1 MLPDHLD
8 HDLKI
13 LFIGFNPGLQS
24 EEVGHHYA
32 NATNRF
38 YTVLKE
44 AGLTDRKLLPEED
57 YKLLEYGYGLTNI
70 VDRPTRGASDLTIED
85 YIQGRKHLLNKITMY
100 MPLVNCYVGKGVYQ
114 KFAGIKK
121 VDWGFQP
128 INQVEGIRDFV
139 APSTSGLVR
148 MSLTELTEIYRHLLQ
163 DKKN

>member
-8 HDLKI
+8 YNLKI

-32 NATNRF
+32 NPTNRF
-38 YTVLKE
+38 FAVLYE
-44 AGLTDRKLLPEED
+44 AGLTDRKLSPEED
-57 YKLLEYGYGLTNI
+57 HRLLEYGYGLTNI

-85 YIQGRKHLLNKITMY
+85 YVQGRKNLMKKINGY

-114 KFAGIKK
+114 KLSGIKK

-128 INQVEGIRDFV
+128 INQVDGVRDFV

-148 MSLTELTEIYRHLLQ
+148 MSLKELIGIYSELKV
-163 DKKN
+163 DKVN